1 MLTVGGWAGLG
12 GQRDPRHAAAGGA
25 LPSESGPIF
34 TEQPMRISGM
44 LTGGRE
50 TGEGPRT
57 RFKRRDQD
65 EPSPD
70 VALVEVV
77 EGDGQDRRR
86 EHLIPC

>member
-57 RFKRRDQD
+57 RFKTGPGRA
-65 EPSPD
+65 
-70 VALVEVV
+70 VLTW
-77 EGDGQDRRR
+77 
-86 EHLIPC
+86 HLLKLLKEMARIAGEST